1 MGFFLSFSCIYLLPL
16 LRPYLRDYVGLRP
29 SNYTIRERCFFSC
42 RYIAFPL
49 LFLNLKFVQ
58 ASIYFQDL
66 FKYQFDLITINA
78 IFGSLAS
85 RIQRVSIM
93 SLCLYFSLGFNV
105 HNSSSQV
112 Q

>member
-29 SNYTIRERCFFSC
+29 LNYVIRERCFLSC

-49 LFLNLKFVQ
+49 LLLNLKFVQ

-66 FKYQFDLITINA
+66 LKYQFDLITINA
-78 IFGSLAS
+78 IFGALAL
-85 RIQRVSIM
+85 RIQRVYIIM
-93 SLCLYFSLGFNV
+93 SLCFFSLGCNV

>member
-49 LFLNLKFVQ
+49 LPLNLKFVQ

-66 FKYQFDLITINA
+66 LKYQFDLITINA

-85 RIQRVSIM
+85 
-93 SLCLYFSLGFNV
+93 
-105 HNSSSQV
+105 
-112 Q
+112 